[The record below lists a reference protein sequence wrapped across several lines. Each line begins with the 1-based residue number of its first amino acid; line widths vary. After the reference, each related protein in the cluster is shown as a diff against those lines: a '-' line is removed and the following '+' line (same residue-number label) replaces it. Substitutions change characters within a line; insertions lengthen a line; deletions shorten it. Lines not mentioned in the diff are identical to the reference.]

1 MRAWYTKPS
10 WVEIHIHAG
19 GQFFRIIHLKIEF
32 SSQRREMLLFLTTK
46 MAAVTSRAKLAP
58 VVQKLDIAIRGG
70 RGGGKGHSSFTQ
82 PYSYPYSD
90 FFFKCPLRCSLAQ
103 ANLFAIFM
111 VASLSVIDLW
121 QCISRQLFRRSCF
134 MVLLRY
140 SSWVV
145 WGQKMCALKSPMSHL
160 LSSIPLQEF
169 FGTKTWGLCPLL
181 RRLWQVWKKNTMHS
195 TNALFSK
202 RNIR

>member
-1 MRAWYTKPS
+1 
-10 WVEIHIHAG
+10 
-19 GQFFRIIHLKIEF
+19 
-32 SSQRREMLLFLTTK
+32 MLLFLTTK
-46 MAAVTSRAKLAP
+46 IAAVTSRAKLAP

-70 RGGGKGHSSFTQ
+70 GGGGGGGGQSSFTQ

-111 VASLSVIDLW
+111 VASVSVIDLW

-145 WGQKMCALKSPMSHL
+145 WGQRMCALKSPMSHV
-160 LSSIPLQEF
+160 LSIIPLQVF
-169 FGTKTWGLCPLL
+169 FG
-181 RRLWQVWKKNTMHS
+181 LWQVWKKIPC
-195 TNALFSK
+195 
-202 RNIR
+202 IRRMCCLQNEIFDNY

>member
-1 MRAWYTKPS
+1 MCLNSYLALRIGGLKQNKCIINCWNS
-10 WVEIHIHAG
+10 WG
-19 GQFFRIIHLKIEF
+19 GG
-32 SSQRREMLLFLTTK
+32 
-46 MAAVTSRAKLAP
+46 
-58 VVQKLDIAIRGG
+58 GG
-70 RGGGKGHSSFTQ
+70 REEGGGHSSFTQ

-111 VASLSVIDLW
+111 VASVSVIDLW
-121 QCISRQLFRRSCF
+121 QCISRQLFRRSYF

-145 WGQKMCALKSPMSHL
+145 WGQKLCALKSPMSHV
-160 LSSIPLQEF
+160 LSIIPLQVF
-169 FGTKTWGLCPLL
+169 FGTKTWGLCPPAPPPMASME
-181 RRLWQVWKKNTMHS
+181 KNTMHS
-195 TNALFSK
+195 TNVLFTK

>member
-10 WVEIHIHAG
+10 RVEIYIHVG

-32 SSQRREMLLFLTTK
+32 PREEKCFCSWPPKWPPWRHVQSWPQLFKSWISL
-46 MAAVTSRAKLAP
+46 S
-58 VVQKLDIAIRGG
+58 
-70 RGGGKGHSSFTQ
+70 GGGGGGGHSSFTQ

-103 ANLFAIFM
+103 ANLFAVFM
-111 VASLSVIDLW
+111 VASVSVIDLW
-121 QCISRQLFRRSCF
+121 QYISRQLFRRSCF
-134 MVLLRY
+134 MVLLKY

-145 WGQKMCALKSPMSHL
+145 WGQKMCALKSPMSHV
-160 LSSIPLQEF
+160 LSIIPLQVF
-169 FGTKTWGLCPLL
+169 FGTKTWGLCPPAPPPMSSME
-181 RRLWQVWKKNTMHS
+181 KNTMHS
-195 TNALFSK
+195 TNVLFTK